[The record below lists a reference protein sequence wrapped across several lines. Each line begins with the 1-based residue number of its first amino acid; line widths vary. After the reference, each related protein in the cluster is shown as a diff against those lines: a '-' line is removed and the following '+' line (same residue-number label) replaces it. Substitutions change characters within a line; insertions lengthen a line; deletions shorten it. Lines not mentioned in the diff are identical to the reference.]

1 MKFKKVIQ
9 VKIDIK
15 KYINIRLFIIFAC
28 ILIFILVNST
38 QETYVSIDNR
48 DENDLITSTSSPTT
62 FPSDPLNESDPYT
75 PPSPTDAPT
84 IPPSNPQGGIEAL
97 IPAQVIPI
105 AVGIVI
111 LILIAFLF
119 FRRKTEESRPVP
131 SSMVTGGTLQA
142 RREKFRTQI
151 KTLSEV
157 LREYLKEKKYTE
169 GIIFGYHQLDEN
181 MKKVLGISRETYLTP
196 KEFAGSLDLPNILP
210 HLNSMI
216 QTFYVARYKKQQMKR
231 KDLLVFIEELE
242 TVKSL
247 SVAQVDIEIIH
258 RISEEDEQ

>member
-1 MKFKKVIQ
+1 MKINF
-9 VKIDIK
+9 K
-15 KYINIRLFIIFAC
+15 KYINIRLFLIFAC

-38 QETYVSIDNR
+38 QESYVSLDNR

-62 FPSDPLNESDPYT
+62 GATDPFNTTDPYT
-75 PPSPTDAPT
+75 PTSPTNTPS
-84 IPPSNPQGGIEAL
+84 IPSDNPQSGSEAL
-97 IPAQVIPI
+97 IPAQIIPI

-111 LILIAFLF
+111 IILIAVLF
-119 FRRKTEESRPVP
+119 VRRRTEESRPVP

-157 LREYLKEKKYTE
+157 LREYLIEKKYTE

-181 MKKVLGISRETYLTP
+181 MKKILGISRETYLTP

-231 KDLLVFIEELE
+231 KDLLLFIKELE
-242 TVKSL
+242 AVKSL
-247 SVAQVDIEIIH
+247 SSAQVDIEIIH
-258 RISEEDEQ
+258 RIREEDE

>member
-1 MKFKKVIQ
+1 M
-9 VKIDIK
+9 KIDFK
-15 KYINIRLFIIFAC
+15 KYINVRLFLIFAC
-28 ILIFILVNST
+28 VLIFILVNST

-62 FPSDPLNESDPYT
+62 SPSDPFNTTDPYT
-75 PPSPTDAPT
+75 PTTPTDTPT
-84 IPPSNPQGGIEAL
+84 IPPNNPQGGSEAI

-111 LILIAFLF
+111 IILIAFLF
-119 FRRKTEESRPVP
+119 FRRKTEERRPVP
-131 SSMVTGGTLQA
+131 SSLVTGGTLQA

-157 LREYLKEKKYTE
+157 LREYLRDKKYTE

-181 MKKVLGISRETYLTP
+181 MKKILGISRETYLTP
-196 KEFAGSLDLPNILP
+196 KEFASSLDLPNILP

-231 KDLLVFIEELE
+231 RDLLDFIEELE
-242 TVKSL
+242 SVKSL
-247 SVAQVDIEIIH
+247 SAAQADIEIIQ